1 MKIVV
6 CIKLIMDPDI
16 VEYDV
21 VTECLNDKS
30 VLLCHADSHVLE
42 QGLLMKEKYGG
53 EVVAVSVAPLKGDA
67 ILKESLF
74 FGADRAVRI
83 WDSAFHAVD
92 TWQAAQVIAQ
102 WLKIERYDVVLCGSR
117 SADLGSSFMAMALGY
132 HLDVPC
138 VTNIIGLTMDGD
150 RRIVADKKIEKG
162 KRISYSTM
170 LPAVAGLE
178 DGINESRY
186 VAPFSRTYSEGLKK
200 HVEYYC
206 PAEYVHK
213 GRTEPH
219 VTMVRLA
226 SPRPRVKVGLNISK
240 LSMQQKIKMMR
251 GELGRKKEIFNGSPD
266 ESAKK
271 IAERIKEVFR

>member
-30 VLLCHADSHVLE
+30 VFLCHADSHVLE

-53 EVVAVSVAPLKGDA
+53 EVVAVSVAPQKGDA

-92 TWQAAQVIAQ
+92 TWQAAQAIAR
-102 WLKIERYDVVLCGSR
+102 WLKIEGYDLVLCGSR
-117 SADLGSSFMAMALGY
+117 SADLGSSFMAMALG
-132 HLDVPC
+132 HQLNVPC
-138 VTNIIGLTMDGD
+138 VTNIIGLTMDDG
-150 RRIVADKKIEKG
+150 RIVTDKKIEKG

-170 LPAVAGLE
+170 LPAAVGLE

-186 VAPFSRTYSEGLKK
+186 VAPFSRTYNAGLKK
-200 HVEYYC
+200 RVEYLPEC
-206 PAEYVHK
+206 MDK
-213 GRTEPH
+213 GKTEPH
-219 VTMVRLA
+219 VTMVRLV

-251 GELGRKKEIFNGSPD
+251 GELGRKREIFSGSPD

>member
-21 VTECLNDKS
+21 VSECLNDKS
-30 VLLCHADSHVLE
+30 ISLCHADSHVLE

-53 EVVAVSVAPLKGDA
+53 EVVAVSVAPPKGDA

-92 TWQAAQVIAQ
+92 TWQAAQAIAQ
-102 WLKIERYDVVLCGSR
+102 WLKIERYDLVLCGSH

-132 HLDVPC
+132 ELDVPC
-138 VTNIIGLTMDGD
+138 VTNIIGLTMDDD
-150 RRIVADKKIEKG
+150 RRIIADKKIEKG

-186 VAPFSRTYSEGLKK
+186 VAPFSRTYSKGLKK
-200 HVEYYC
+200 SVEYC
-206 PAEYVHK
+206 PAEYMRK

-219 VTMVRLA
+219 VTVVRLV
-226 SPRPRVKVGLNISK
+226 SSRPRVKVGLDIAK

-251 GELGRKKEIFNGSPD
+251 GELGRKKEIFSGSPD